1 MSTRTLRRLVLYL
14 VMGGAAALIAF
25 PFFWMLSTSLK
36 GEAEATS
43 FPPSLLPQHWF
54 FENYVA
60 AWRAAPFAR
69 YFLNSSVIACSITL
83 LGLAS
88 SALAAYALARMRVPG
103 KRWIFGVLVATL
115 MIPPEATLIPNFI
128 TIQRLHWYNTY
139 LALIIPFAANVFSI
153 FLLRQAFLNVPH
165 ELYEA
170 AVLDGCS
177 HARYLW
183 RIVLPL
189 ARSGLAVVGLLTFIR
204 AWNDFQWPL
213 IVTSSE
219 SIRPVQVGLFV
230 FQSDVTTR
238 YHLLMAGAVMA
249 LAPILAVFVV
259 AQRQLVQGIGR
270 TGFR

>member
-1 MSTRTLRRLVLYL
+1 MT
-14 VMGGAAALIAF
+14 AAGALIAF
-25 PFFWMLSTSLK
+25 PFFWMVSTSLK
-36 GEAEATS
+36 SEAEATA
-43 FPPSLLPQHWF
+43 FPPSLLPPHWLF
-54 FENYVA
+54 GNFVE
-60 AWRAAPFAR
+60 AWQAAPFAR
-69 YFLNSSVIACSITL
+69 YFFNSGFVSFSITL
-83 LGLAS
+83 LGLLT
-88 SALAAYALARMRVPG
+88 SALAAYSLARMRVPG
-103 KRWIFGVLVATL
+103 KRWIFGALLATL
-115 MIPPEATLIPNFI
+115 MIPPEATLIPNYI

-139 LALIIPFAANVFSI
+139 AALIIPFAANVFSI
-153 FLLRQAFLNVPH
+153 FLLRQAFLQVPH

-213 IVTSSE
+213 IITSSE
-219 SIRPVQVGLFV
+219 TIRPVQVGLFV
-230 FQSDVTTR
+230 FQSDVSTR
-238 YHLLMAGAVMA
+238 YQLLMAGATMA
-249 LAPILAVFVV
+249 VAPVLAVFFI